1 MRLTPDVVAE
11 APQRLNCLG
20 ARELVLRD
28 LAIPAVEN
36 LATARDGFDVIDLS
50 ANAIASLGA
59 ECFPPFPRLS
69 TLYVGSNRIRSIHRG
84 LADSLPNLEILVL
97 TGNLISSV
105 EELNVTELARFKKL
119 YTLSYL
125 DNPVAS
131 DASVRSLLVHRI
143 PTLRFI
149 NFARVTLAERQAAV
163 ATHGPSPVSCAKKGK
178 SRGKRKKAKNLA
190 AVKTFTVGSLGDAD
204 GATNGRA
211 SKKSRTGR
219 ASAEKDAPRLSAE
232 LVASVEAA
240 IEQADSIDRVV
251 ELQQAL
257 QSGNVTAISNLI
269 Q

>member
-84 LADSLPNLEILVL
+84 LVDSLPNLEILIL

-119 YTLSYL
+119 YILSYL

-131 DASVRSLLVHRI
+131 DVTVRSLLIHQI

-149 NFARVTLAERQAAV
+149 NFARVTLAERQAAI
-163 ATHGPSPVSCAKKGK
+163 ATHGPSPASETKRKKSK
-178 SRGKRKKAKNLA
+178 GKRKKANNLNG
-190 AVKTFTVGSLGDAD
+190 VKTFAVGSLGDAD
-204 GATNGRA
+204 GETSGRV

-219 ASAEKDAPRLSAE
+219 ASGEKDAPQLSAE
-232 LVASVEAA
+232 LVASIEAA
-240 IEQADSIDRVV
+240 IGRADSIDKVV
-251 ELQQAL
+251 ALQQAL
-257 QSGNVTAISNLI
+257 QSGNVSAISNLI
-269 Q
+269 E

>member
-11 APQRLNCLG
+11 APQRLNCVG

-84 LADSLPNLEILVL
+84 LADSLPNLQILVL
-97 TGNLISSV
+97 TGNLIESV
-105 EELNVTELARFKKL
+105 EDLNLVELARFKKL
-119 YTLSYL
+119 HTLSYL

-131 DASVRSLLVHRI
+131 DSSLRLLLIHQL

-149 NFARVTLAERQAAV
+149 NFARVTREERQSAV
-163 ATHGPSPVSCAKKGK
+163 STHGPVPASASRKERSK
-178 SRGKRKKAKNLA
+178 SKRKRGRKRDY
-190 AVKTFTVGSLGDAD
+190 VKTFTVGSTGDNVPES
-204 GATNGRA
+204 NGQA
-211 SKKSRTGR
+211 SKKSRPGGNT
-219 ASAEKDAPRLSAE
+219 SKDVPRLSQE
-232 LVASVEAA
+232 MV
-240 IEQADSIDRVV
+240 DSIKGAITKAQSIDEVL
-251 ELQQAL
+251 ELQRAL
-257 QSGNVTAISNLI
+257 QSGDVSTISNMI